1 MTFLQPWALLALPAV
16 ALPIII
22 HLIHQR
28 RFQTV
33 PWAAMMFLLE
43 ARALAQGYSRLRHWL
58 IMALRVLAVGAIIVA
73 LGRPLSRGWLAL
85 AGGGRPDTAI
95 VLLDRSP
102 SMQARG
108 PDAAETK
115 LETARRQMAETLAT
129 LSATR
134 SFVVAGPGPAVE
146 LATPQALVDLP
157 TLGPAA
163 AAADLPRMLQAAYDT
178 IQSSAAGATEI
189 WICSDQRHNDW
200 AADDGSWAGLR
211 DAFARLPQPVRFQ
224 LLSFPAAE
232 PENLAVRVTAARL
245 VRTGSASDL
254 DITVSLARVADG
266 PARRVPVTF
275 EIGGASTTVEVE
287 LAGREAV
294 LAGHVVPL
302 EAEAKEAFGR
312 VTIPADADA
321 ADNEFYFA
329 AAEPGPRR
337 TLVVGD
343 ESAARAALELVA
355 GIPPDRSVTADVTV
369 VPMATLAAAAWE
381 ETALVIWMEP
391 LPEGEAADLL
401 ERFVDRGGQVLFLP
415 PEAADATTFAGLGWR
430 DWIDHEPPVAPVSW
444 RTEDDLLAN
453 TLAGAALPVG
463 DLAIRRSCG
472 LAGEFVPLAM
482 LPDDAPLLVRPPQR
496 DGVFF
501 LATLPQARDSSLA
514 SEGIVLYA
522 AVQRAID
529 RGGEPLSRAR
539 QVEAGPDAMLAVAGT
554 SRQLAGPAS
563 ATLEPGLQAG
573 VFIAGERVVAVNR
586 PAAEDTGRP
595 LDDARIDGLFA
606 GLPLRRIEGVAGR
619 DGSLVQEIWRAFLV
633 ATVLA
638 LIGEGL
644 LGMPT
649 RRRAAAPAGPRL
661 EAAA

>member
-73 LGRPLSRGWLAL
+73 VGRPLSRGWLAL

-115 LETARRQMAETLAT
+115 LETARRQMAQTLAT
-129 LSATR
+129 LAATR

-163 AAADLPRMLQAAYDT
+163 AASDLPRMLQAAYDT
-178 IQSSAAGATEI
+178 IQSNAAGATEI

-200 AADDGSWAGLR
+200 AADDGSWTGLR

-224 LLSFPAAE
+224 LLAFPDLE

-245 VRTGSASDL
+245 VRNGSASELDL
-254 DITVSLARVADG
+254 SVAIVRPADG

-275 EIGGASTTVEVE
+275 EIGGAATTVEVE
-287 LAGREAV
+287 LVGREAV

-302 EAEAKEAFGR
+302 EADATQAFGR

-321 ADNEFYFA
+321 ADNDFYFA

-343 ESAARAALELVA
+343 ESAARTALELVA
-355 GIPPDRSVTADVTV
+355 AIPPDRAATADVTV

-381 ETALVIWMEP
+381 ETSLVIWMAP
-391 LPEGEAADLL
+391 LPEGEASDLVQ
-401 ERFVDRGGQVLFLP
+401 RFVDRGGQVLFVP
-415 PEAADATTFAGLGWR
+415 PETPDATTFAGIGWR
-430 DWIDHEPPVAPVSW
+430 EWTDHEPPLAPASW

-472 LAGEFVPLAM
+472 LAGEFVPLAT
-482 LPDDAPLLVRPPQR
+482 LPDDVPLVVRAPGQR
-496 DGVFF
+496 GVYF
-501 LATLPQARDSSLA
+501 LTTLPQARDSSLA

-522 AVQRAID
+522 LVQRAID
-529 RGGEPLSRAR
+529 HGGEPLSRAR
-539 QVEAGPDAMLAVAGT
+539 QVEAGPDALLAVAGT
-554 SRQLAGPAS
+554 SRQVAGPDS
-563 ATLEPGLQAG
+563 AALEPGLHAG
-573 VFIAGERVVAVNR
+573 VFVAGERVVAVNR
-586 PAAEDTGRP
+586 PAAEDAGRP

-649 RRRAAAPAGPRL
+649 RRRAAVAGPRL